1 VTPTL
6 EPSDAGMDEAALAR
20 FDAAVQAD
28 IDAGRHFG
36 ASLLVARGG
45 RIVHRA
51 DLGTGSRPHDPEHAV
66 RQRWNF
72 HWCRRLD
79 SNQHSLAGMGF

>member
-1 VTPTL
+1 MTPTL

-36 ASLLVARGG
+36 AVDDPAAAPISARAVVRMILSMPFGSDGIFTGAGG
-45 RIVHRA
+45 WTRTSTPLREW
-51 DLGTGSRPHDPEHAV
+51 DFKP
-66 RQRWNF
+66 
-72 HWCRRLD
+72 
-79 SNQHSLAGMGF
+79 